1 MGPRLMPLLA
11 GSIGEFFEFLVAIV
25 ARRTQAS
32 GIPKSVTPG
41 LWGSGGRWPDR
52 VSPVL
57 AAFFFGELGGPARK
71 NESGLFSRKCA
82 FDFGSEDRGED
93 SLTMLLLLLL
103 LLLISGGRSK
113 R

>member
-11 GSIGEFFEFLVAIV
+11 GSIGEFPEFLVAIV

-41 LWGSGGRWPDR
+41 LWGKWGSLARSGDSAFGRLF
-52 VSPVL
+52 S
-57 AAFFFGELGGPARK
+57 ELGGPARK

-82 FDFGSEDRGED
+82 FDFGSDDRGED